1 MMNWFVNPIY
11 VYIIEAL
18 GAIHDM
24 ASAGVV
30 LILFS
35 LLIASI
41 FCLTFFNDEVVNK
54 SYKLGDERRLLEK
67 EVEQT
72 KALFITIRHKLQ
84 ELKNEDD
91 REKLDKL
98 TTSASEFCNSVKKI
112 QESLEYRNLDLVD
125 IYSSYK
131 TFKKVFK
138 YLFIALIIT
147 IIIKIFVPS
156 ADTGYKI
163 LLANLITPENVHMT
177 LDSSKEYI
185 NWAIQSLVNSITN
198 MR

>member
-1 MMNWFVNPIY
+1 MNWFVNPIY

-18 GAIHDM
+18 GSIHNM
-24 ASAGVV
+24 ASVGLV
-30 LILFS
+30 LILLS

-41 FCLTFFNDEVVNK
+41 FCLTFFNDDVVNK

-67 EVEQT
+67 EAQST

-91 REKLDKL
+91 RAKLDKL
-98 TTSASEFCNSVKKI
+98 TTSASEFCSSVKKI
-112 QESLEYRNLDLVD
+112 QERLEYRNLDLED
-125 IYSSYK
+125 MYSSYK
-131 TFKKVFK
+131 TFRKIFK

-185 NWAIQSLVNSITN
+185 NWAIQSLVNAITN